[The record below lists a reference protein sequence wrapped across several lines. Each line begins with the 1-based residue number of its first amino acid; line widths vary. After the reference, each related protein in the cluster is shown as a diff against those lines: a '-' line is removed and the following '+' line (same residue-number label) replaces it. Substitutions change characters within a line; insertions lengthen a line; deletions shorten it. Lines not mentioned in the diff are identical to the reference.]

1 MSRLKVILRG
11 TQISEIGLSP
21 DREYIGGRKESC
33 DIRLQ
38 PEKGISREHF
48 SLKFEEGKW
57 KVQSLSRF
65 GEIFS
70 LGQRVENITLEHNQ
84 AFQVPPYEFNYVEIA
99 DEAMNSAPRGD
110 MPEASEDERTVIG
123 VAPQMPYIKML
134 SSQGEVREMLRLEFG
149 EIWVAGRDSSCQI
162 IIPDQRVSRRQ
173 FEIRKINGIYTIIDM
188 DSVNGTFLNG
198 SVVSST
204 DPLPLKSGD
213 AITVL
218 DNTMY
223 FELHDPNFQYRME
236 RIEIPAF
243 QIAPDELNFADIPED
258 DGEVEEQSEEQ
269 ALEEY
274 VSENDLN
281 QFNQVDE
288 SQLSV
293 AGGPFTGMPSPG
305 GDPNAEN
312 QFYSFQPTPGAESQV
327 SAFQKFKNNK
337 PLLIGTVLVFL
348 VAMYFVS
355 EMLNTPVEEVKVAVD
370 PKGNPADPF
379 SQLTAAQQ
387 QEVTELY
394 GNAQAAMVQSKYD
407 MAKDSLER
415 LHKILPNGYQD
426 SKEKLEEV
434 ILNEQTII
442 AQKAQEEDDRAR
454 IEAEEKI
461 KRVIAECEKLIGP
474 EVTEDKITNCLV
486 EASAINPEH
495 PDILRLKEEAR
506 KIADRKKTKEEE
518 KAAYDALVKEMD
530 RVYEAAENLRKQGYP
545 YKAIKAYNLV
555 IESTLPDPKRLKT
568 KAKGKIAFIEETIK
582 KRTDENLKNA
592 EQFIKDGK
600 LKFAIKSLQDALIYD
615 PDNRSLKE
623 RADKYTNELR
633 LQAMA
638 IYQES
643 IIDESFGYVDGN
655 ETRPGAKDKWK
666 KIIELDSD
674 DGEYY
679 RKAYIKLKKYG
690 VY

>member
-48 SLKFEEGKW
+48 SLKFEDGKW

-84 AFQVPPYEFNYVEIA
+84 TFQIPPYEFNYVELS
-99 DEAMNSAPRGD
+99 DEVAATPREDAP
-110 MPEASEDERTVIG
+110 EVSENEKTVIG

-173 FEIRKINGIYTIIDM
+173 FEVRKINGIYTIIDM

-204 DPLPLKSGD
+204 DPHPLKSGD

-223 FELHDPNFQYRME
+223 FELHDPNFQYRMD
-236 RIEIPAF
+236 RIEIPPF
-243 QIAPDELNFADIPED
+243 QIAQPAEELNFANIPT
-258 DGEVEEQSEEQ
+258 DGEVYEEQLLQ
-269 ALEEY
+269 EEY
-274 VSENDLN
+274 VDENDLN
-281 QFNQVDE
+281 QIAPIDE
-288 SQLSV
+288 NQLSV
-293 AGGPFTGMPSPG
+293 AGGPFTGMPNPG
-305 GDPNAEN
+305 GDPAADN
-312 QFYSFQPTPGAESQV
+312 QFYSFQPTENAEVKV
-327 SAFQKFKNNK
+327 SAFQKFKSNK
-337 PLLIGTVLVFL
+337 PLLIGTVVVFMA
-348 VAMYFVS
+348 AMYFLS
-355 EMLNTPVEEVKVAVD
+355 EMMNTTPPEETKVAQ

-379 SQLTAAQQ
+379 SQLTTAQQ
-387 QEVTELY
+387 QEVQDLY
-394 GNAQAAMVQSKYD
+394 GNAQAAMVQSRYD
-407 MAKDSLER
+407 MAKESLEKI
-415 LHKILPNGYQD
+415 HKILPNGYQD

-442 AQKAQEEDDRAR
+442 AQKAQEEEEKARAL
-454 IEAEEKI
+454 ADEKI
-461 KRVIAECEKLIGP
+461 KRIIIECEKIVTP
-474 EVTEDKITNCLV
+474 DVTEDKMTNCLV

-495 PDILRLKEEAR
+495 PDILRLKGEAK
-506 KIADRKKTKEEE
+506 KIVDAKKTKEQE
-518 KAAYDALVKEMD
+518 KASYEALVKELD
-530 RVYEAAENLRKQGYP
+530 KIYDAAEALRNQGYP
-545 YKAIKAYNLV
+545 YKAIKGYNLV
-555 IESTLPDPKRLKT
+555 IESTLPDPKKL
-568 KAKGKIAFIEETIK
+568 KAKSKAKIAFIEETIK

-600 LKFAIKSLQDALIYD
+600 LKFAIKALQDALIYD

-623 RADKYTNELR
+623 RADKYSNELR

-666 KIIELDSD
+666 RIIELDSD

>member
-11 TQISEIGLSP
+11 TQISEIGLSS

-48 SLKFEEGKW
+48 SLKFEDGKW

-70 LGQRVENITLEHNQ
+70 LGQRVDSITLEHNQ
-84 AFQVPPYEFNYVEIA
+84 NFQIPPYEFNFIELNEEIGISPSG
-99 DEAMNSAPRGD
+99 EI
-110 MPEASEDERTVIG
+110 PEISENDKTVIG

-173 FEIRKINGIYTIIDM
+173 FEIRKINGIYTLIDM
-188 DSVNGTFLNG
+188 DSVNGTFING

-204 DPLPLKSGD
+204 DPQPLKSGD

-223 FELHDPNFQYRME
+223 FELHDPNFQYRMD
-236 RIEIPAF
+236 RIEIPPF
-243 QIAPDELNFADIPED
+243 QMASDPEELNFSGAQTSED
-258 DGEVEEQSEEQ
+258 EVDEAPFESQVTRSGDVNSSR
-269 ALEEY
+269 AL
-274 VSENDLN
+274 
-281 QFNQVDE
+281 DE
-288 SQLSV
+288 SQLNIS
-293 AGGPFTGMPSPG
+293 GGPFTGMPNPESTA
-305 GDPNAEN
+305 NAQN
-312 QFYSFQPTPGAESQV
+312 QFYSFQPADGADIKLSLL
-327 SAFQKFKNNK
+327 QKFKSNK
-337 PLLIGTVLVFL
+337 PLLISTVIIFL
-348 VAMYFVS
+348 VAMYFLS
-355 EMLNTPVEEVKVAVD
+355 EYINAPIPEAKKAIAIS
-370 PKGNPADPF
+370 NPSADPF
-379 SQLTAAQQ
+379 SQLMTAQQ
-387 QEVTELY
+387 QEVKDLY
-394 GNAQAAMVQSKYD
+394 ANAQAAMVQGEY
-407 MAKDSLER
+407 SLARDNFEK

-442 AQKAQEEDDRAR
+442 AQKATEEAEKAR
-454 IEAEEKI
+454 IEGEEKI
-461 KRVIAECEKLIGP
+461 KRIVAECEKLITP
-474 EVTEDKITNCLV
+474 EVTEDKIINCLI

-495 PDILRLKEEAR
+495 PEILRLRNEVK
-506 KIADRKKTKEEE
+506 KIVDTKKTKDQE
-518 KAAYDALVKEMD
+518 KQSYQALVLELDKI
-530 RVYEAAENLRKQGYP
+530 YEAAEALRQKGLP
-545 YKAIKAYNLV
+545 YKAIKGYALV
-555 IESTLPDPKRLKT
+555 TKSILPDPKKL
-568 KAKGKIAFIEETIK
+568 KAKAQSKIAFIEGTIK
-582 KRTDENLKNA
+582 KRTEENLKNA

-600 LKFAIKSLQDALIYD
+600 LKLAIKSLQDALIYD
-615 PDNRSLKE
+615 PDNRSLKD
-623 RADKYTNELR
+623 RSDKYSNELR

-666 KIIELDSD
+666 RIIEIDSD

>member
-48 SLKFEEGKW
+48 SLKFEDGKW
-57 KVQSLSRF
+57 KIQSLSRF

-70 LGQRVENITLEHNQ
+70 LGQRVESITLEHNQ
-84 AFQVPPYEFNYVEIA
+84 VFQIPPYEFNYVELNDDFGA
-99 DEAMNSAPRGD
+99 SAPQNEV
-110 MPEASEDERTVIG
+110 PEISENERTVIG

-198 SVVSST
+198 AVVSST
-204 DPLPLKSGD
+204 DPHLLKSGD

-223 FELHDPNFQYRME
+223 FELHDPNFQYRMD
-236 RIEIPAF
+236 RIEIPPF
-243 QIAPDELNFADIPED
+243 QIAPESIDQVD
-258 DGEVEEQSEEQ
+258 DQQ
-269 ALEEY
+269 IQEEY
-274 VSENDLN
+274 VDESDIN
-281 QFNQVDE
+281 QFNNQVDE
-288 SQLSV
+288 NQLSV
-293 AGGPFTGMPSPG
+293 AGGPFTGIPSPG
-305 GDPNAEN
+305 AEPGADN
-312 QFYSFQPTPGAESQV
+312 QFYSFQPAGSAEVKQ
-327 SAFQKFKNNK
+327 SALQKFIANK
-337 PLLIGTVLVFL
+337 PLLIGTAVVFM
-348 VAMYFVS
+348 VGAYFLS
-355 EMLNTPVEEVKVAVD
+355 EFINKPTEEVKVTT
-370 PKGNPADPF
+370 PKGNPADPY
-379 SQLTAAQQ
+379 SQLTTAQQ
-387 QEVTELY
+387 QEVQELY
-394 GNAQAAMVQSKYD
+394 ANAQAAMVQSEYA
-407 MAKDSLER
+407 MAKDRLER

-426 SKEKLEEV
+426 SKEKMEEV

-442 AQKAQEEDDRAR
+442 AQKAQEEADKAR
-454 IEAEEKI
+454 LEADEKI
-461 KRVIAECEKLIGP
+461 KRIVAECEKIITP
-474 EVTEDKITNCLV
+474 QVTEDKMNNCLT
-486 EASAINPEH
+486 EAALINPEH
-495 PDILRLKEEAR
+495 PDVLRLNSEVK
-506 KIADRKKTKEEE
+506 KIVDAKKTKEQE
-518 KAAYDALVKEMD
+518 KEAYEALVKELD
-530 RVYEAAENLRKQGYP
+530 KLYATAEALREQGYP
-545 YKAIKAYNLV
+545 YKAIKSYKLV
-555 IESTLPDPKRLKT
+555 TESKLPDPKKI
-568 KAKGKIAFIEETIK
+568 KAKSKAKITFIEETIK

-592 EQFIKDGK
+592 EQYIKDGK
-600 LKFAIKSLQDALIYD
+600 LKFAIKSLQDALVYD

-623 RADKYTNELR
+623 RADKYSNELR

-666 KIIELDSD
+666 RIIEIDSD

>member
-48 SLKFEEGKW
+48 RLKFEDGKW
-57 KVQSLSRF
+57 NVQSLSRF

-84 AFQVPPYEFNYVEIA
+84 AFQIPPYEFNYVELS
-99 DEAMNSAPRGD
+99 DELGAAAPRGD
-110 MPEASEDERTVIG
+110 APEVSENEKTVIG

-204 DPLPLKSGD
+204 DPHPLKSGD

-223 FELHDPNFQYRME
+223 FELHDPNFQYRMD
-236 RIEIPAF
+236 RIEIPPF
-243 QIAPDELNFADIPED
+243 QIAANGDELNYNNIPMVD
-258 DGEVEEQSEEQ
+258 EQIEAQ
-269 ALEEY
+269 QVQEEY
-274 VSENDLN
+274 VNENDIN
-281 QFNQVDE
+281 QFTPVDE
-288 SQLSV
+288 NQLSV
-293 AGGPFTGMPSPG
+293 SGGPFIGMPSPG
-305 GDPNAEN
+305 QDPHVIN
-312 QFYSFQPTPGAESQV
+312 QFYTFQPNENPEFKQ
-327 SAFQKFKNNK
+327 SAFQKFKSNK
-337 PLLIGTVLVFL
+337 PLLIGTVIVFM
-348 VAMYFVS
+348 ATMYFIS
-355 EMLNTPVEEVKVAVD
+355 EFVNKPSLEQTKVAQ
-370 PKGNPADPF
+370 PKGNSSDPY
-379 SQLTAAQQ
+379 SQLTTTQQ
-387 QEVTELY
+387 QEIQELY
-394 GNAQAAMVQSKYD
+394 GNAMAAMVQSRYD
-407 MAKDSLER
+407 IAKESLEK
-415 LHKILPNGYQD
+415 LHKILPSGYQD

-442 AQKAQEEDDRAR
+442 AQKAAEEDEKNRALGN
-454 IEAEEKI
+454 EKI
-461 KRVIAECEKLIGP
+461 KHIIAECEKLITP
-474 EVTEDKITNCLV
+474 DVTEDKMTNCLV
-486 EASAINPEH
+486 EASGINPEH
-495 PDILRLKEEAR
+495 PDILRLKGEAK
-506 KIADRKKTKEEE
+506 KIVDSKKTKEQE
-518 KAAYDALVKEMD
+518 KNSYEALVKELD
-530 RVYEAAENLRKQGYP
+530 KIYAAAEELRHQGYP
-545 YKAIKAYNLV
+545 YKAIKGYNLV
-555 IESTLPDPKRLKT
+555 IESTLPDPKKL
-568 KAKGKIAFIEETIK
+568 KAKATAKITFIEVTVK

-600 LKFAIKSLQDALIYD
+600 LKFAIKALQDALIYD
-615 PDNRSLKE
+615 PNNRSLKE
-623 RADKYTNELR
+623 RSDKYSNELR

-666 KIIELDSD
+666 RIIELDSD

>member
-48 SLKFEEGKW
+48 RLKFEDSKW
-57 KVQSLSRF
+57 NVQSLSRF

-70 LGQRVENITLEHNQ
+70 LGQRVENIALEHNQ
-84 AFQVPPYEFNYVEIA
+84 TFQIPPYEFNYVELS
-99 DEAMNSAPRGD
+99 DELGASAPRGEI
-110 MPEASEDERTVIG
+110 PEVSENEKTVIG
-123 VAPQMPYIKML
+123 VAQQMPYIKML

-204 DPLPLKSGD
+204 DPHPLKSGD

-223 FELHDPNFQYRME
+223 FELHDPNFQYRMD
-236 RIEIPAF
+236 RIEIPPF
-243 QIAPDELNFADIPED
+243 QLAQSVDEVNFADIQMNDESY
-258 DGEVEEQSEEQ
+258 EEQQ
-269 ALEEY
+269 VQEEY
-274 VSENDLN
+274 VDENDIN
-281 QFNQVDE
+281 QINQVDE
-288 SQLSV
+288 NQLSV
-293 AGGPFTGMPSPG
+293 SGGPFTGMPSPG
-305 GDPNAEN
+305 GESNANN
-312 QFYSFQPTPGAESQV
+312 QFYSFQPAEGAEVKV
-327 SAFQKFKNNK
+327 SAFQKFKANK
-337 PLLIGTVLVFL
+337 PLLIATVVIFM
-348 VAMYFVS
+348 VTMYFVS
-355 EMLNTPVEEVKVAVD
+355 ELLNQPSPDVKMAQTKSSSSD
-370 PKGNPADPF
+370 PY
-379 SQLTAAQQ
+379 SQLTSAQQ
-387 QEVTELY
+387 QEVQELF
-394 GNAQAAMVQSKYD
+394 GNAQAAMVQSRYD
-407 MAKDSLER
+407 MAKESLEK

-442 AQKAQEEDDRAR
+442 AQKAAEEEEKAR
-454 IEAEEKI
+454 ILADEKI
-461 KRVIAECEKLIGP
+461 KRIIADCEKLITP
-474 EVTEDKITNCLV
+474 EITEDKMTNCLV

-495 PDILRLKEEAR
+495 PDILRLKGETK
-506 KIADRKKTKEEE
+506 KIVDAKKTKEQE
-518 KAAYDALVKEMD
+518 KESYEALVKELD
-530 RVYEAAENLRKQGYP
+530 KIYDAAEALRNQGYP
-545 YKAIKAYNLV
+545 YKAIKGYNLV
-555 IESTLPDPKRLKT
+555 IESTLPDPKKLKV
-568 KAKGKIAFIEETIK
+568 KAKGKITFIEETVK
-582 KRTDENLKNA
+582 KRTDENLRNA

-600 LKFAIKSLQDALIYD
+600 LKFAIKALQDALVYD

-623 RADKYTNELR
+623 RTDKYSNELR

-666 KIIELDSD
+666 RIIELDSD

>member
-48 SLKFEEGKW
+48 RLKFEDGKW
-57 KVQSLSRF
+57 NVQSLSRF

-70 LGQRVENITLEHNQ
+70 LGQRVETIALEHNQ
-84 AFQVPPYEFNYVEIA
+84 NFQIPPYEFNFIELN
-99 DEAMNSAPRGD
+99 DEAGADVPREGAP
-110 MPEASEDERTVIG
+110 EVSENEKTVIG

-173 FEIRKINGIYTIIDM
+173 FEVRKINGIYTIIDM

-204 DPLPLKSGD
+204 DPHPLKSGD

-223 FELHDPNFQYRME
+223 FELHDPNFQYRMD
-236 RIEIPAF
+236 RIEIPPF
-243 QIAPDELNFADIPED
+243 QIAGPSEEINFADIQSD
-258 DGEVEEQSEEQ
+258 DGEVEEFQ
-269 ALEEY
+269 APEEY
-274 VSENDLN
+274 VDENDLN
-281 QFNQVDE
+281 QLSPIDE
-288 SQLSV
+288 NQLSM
-293 AGGPFTGMPSPG
+293 AGGPFTGMPNTSAEQ
-305 GDPNAEN
+305 NANN
-312 QFYSFQPTPGAESQV
+312 QFYSFQPSTPPEPPQN
-327 SAFQKFKNNK
+327 AFQKFKANK
-337 PLLIGTVLVFL
+337 PLLIGTVVVFM
-348 VAMYFVS
+348 VAMYFLS
-355 EMLNTPVEEVKVAVD
+355 ELMNATPPEEVKIAQ
-370 PKGNPADPF
+370 PKNSSDPF
-379 SQLTAAQQ
+379 SQLTTAQQ
-387 QEVTELY
+387 QEVQDLY
-394 GNAQAAMVQSKYD
+394 GSAQAAMVQSRYD
-407 MAKDSLER
+407 MAKESLEK
-415 LHKILPNGYQD
+415 LHRILPNGYQD

-442 AQKAQEEDDRAR
+442 AQKAQEEEEKAR
-454 IEAEEKI
+454 ILADEKI
-461 KRVIAECEKLIGP
+461 KRIITECEKLVTAD
-474 EVTEDKITNCLV
+474 VTEDKMTNCLV

-495 PDILRLKEEAR
+495 PEILRLKAETK
-506 KIADRKKTKEEE
+506 KIVDAKKTKEQE
-518 KAAYDALVKEMD
+518 KEAYDVLVKELD
-530 RVYEAAENLRKQGYP
+530 KIYNAAEALRNQGYP
-545 YKAIKAYNLV
+545 YKAIKGYNLV
-555 IESTLPDPKRLKT
+555 IDSTLPDPKKLKS
-568 KAKGKIAFIEETIK
+568 KAKAKISFIEDTVK
-582 KRTDENLKNA
+582 KRTDENLRNA
-592 EQFIKDGK
+592 EQFIKEGK
-600 LKFAIKSLQDALIYD
+600 LKFAIKALNDALVYD
-615 PDNRSLKE
+615 PDNRTLKE
-623 RADKYTNELR
+623 RADKYSNELR

-666 KIIELDSD
+666 RIIELDSD

>member
-11 TQISEIGLSP
+11 AQISEIGLSP

-84 AFQVPPYEFNYVEIA
+84 NFQIPPYEFNYIELTDEI
-99 DEAMNSAPRGD
+99 SSSRQLGAP
-110 MPEASEDERTVIG
+110 EISENEKTVVG
-123 VAPQMPYIKML
+123 VVPQMPYIKML

-204 DPLPLKSGD
+204 DPHPLKSGD

-223 FELHDPNFQYRME
+223 FELHDPNFQYRID
-236 RIEIPAF
+236 RIEVPPF
-243 QIAPDELNFADIPED
+243 QIAPTSEEINFADIPID
-258 DGEVEEQSEEQ
+258 DEAVQELPVQ
-269 ALEEY
+269 EEY
-274 VSENDLN
+274 VDEN
-281 QFNQVDE
+281 
-288 SQLSV
+288 QLRIT
-293 AGGPFTGMPSPG
+293 GGPFTGMPSPG
-305 GDPNAEN
+305 TDSLADNK
-312 QFYSFQPTPGAESQV
+312 FYSFQPAHAEV
-327 SAFQKFKNNK
+327 KTSAFQKFKANK
-337 PLLIGTVLVFL
+337 PALIGSVIFFL
-348 VAMYFVS
+348 VGMYFLS
-355 EMLNTPVEEVKVAVD
+355 EFLNAPVPEEVKVAQ
-370 PKGNPADPF
+370 PKNNSSDPF
-379 SQLTAAQQ
+379 SQLTTAQQ
-387 QEVTELY
+387 QEVQELY
-394 GNAQAAMVQSKYD
+394 ASAQAATVQSRYD
-407 MAKDSLER
+407 MAKDNLEK
-415 LHKILPNGYQD
+415 LHKILPGGYQD
-426 SKEKLEEV
+426 SKEKLESV
-434 ILNEQTII
+434 ILDEQTII
-442 AQKAQEEDDRAR
+442 AQKAQEEAEKAR
-454 IEAEEKI
+454 LEADEKI
-461 KRVIAECEKLIGP
+461 RRIVSECEKLMTP
-474 EVTEDKITNCLV
+474 TVTEDKMINCLT

-495 PDILRLKEEAR
+495 PEILRLKGEVK
-506 KIADRKKTKEEE
+506 KITDVRKTKEQE
-518 KAAYDALVKEMD
+518 KDSYEVLVKELD
-530 RVYEAAENLRKQGYP
+530 KIYAAAESLRNLGYP
-545 YKAIKAYNLV
+545 YKAIKGYKLV
-555 IESTLPDPKRLKT
+555 IESTLPDPKKLKS
-568 KAKGKIAFIEETIK
+568 KSKSKISFIEETIK

-592 EQFIKDGK
+592 ETFIKDGK
-600 LKFAIKSLQDALIYD
+600 LKFAIKALNEALIYD

-623 RADKYTNELR
+623 RSDKYSNELR

-666 KIIELDSD
+666 RIIEIDSD

-679 RKAYIKLKKYG
+679 RKAYVKLKKYG